1 MNEVRQA
8 HPEPV
13 AYFCEWFEADGS
25 NSWDEFRHA
34 DDMPDEWEDTPNKV
48 TPLYAAPPVPADA
61 ALDDAS
67 PAVLKAMVRFW
78 MKRADCEWCEANKK
92 LADVALRAIETQQKI
107 ERFNVDLAGSQECA
121 AAAREADSRSLLGEA
136 RDELY
141 GLQLKC
147 YADLIAR
154 IDAVLNAPSGVP
166 QDSAPPKPSG
176 EFGRSAADTSSS
188 AASKS
193 GPLTEPWR
201 TLHKRLIVLG
211 AAILRERHWGFPIKL
226 AEAEKQDEALAQLA
240 WDARRIAD
248 ALAAAA
254 PRGIARTTA
263 ESSEQRLKDSAE
275 ALRQDALDRLVAEN
289 ERLGLYEDES
299 RRVQTQGERKP

>member
-107 ERFNVDLAGSQECA
+107 EQFNVDLAGSPVEA
-121 AAAREADSRSLLGEA
+121 PAAREADSRSLPELPEPGA
-136 RDELY
+136 FFVHSLMYTNRASAKRDAWLLSSTPGGYYHIEEY
-141 GLQLKC
+141 YTAEQMRE
-147 YADLIAR
+147 YRA
-154 IDAVLNAPSGVP
+154 APSGVP
-166 QDSAPPKPSG
+166 QDSA
-176 EFGRSAADTSSS
+176 
-188 AASKS
+188 
-193 GPLTEPWR
+193 
-201 TLHKRLIVLG
+201 
-211 AAILRERHWGFPIKL
+211 
-226 AEAEKQDEALAQLA
+226 
-240 WDARRIAD
+240 
-248 ALAAAA
+248 
-254 PRGIARTTA
+254 RGDH
-263 ESSEQRLKDSAE
+263 E
-275 ALRQDALDRLVAEN
+275 
-289 ERLGLYEDES
+289 
-299 RRVQTQGERKP
+299 

>member
-121 AAAREADSRSLLGEA
+121 AAAREADSRSLLEDAASDIDSLLDFVAESNAIRMVGGREA
-136 RDELY
+136 WD
-141 GLQLKC
+141 
-147 YADLIAR
+147 AAR
-154 IDAVLNAPSGVP
+154 ATLDKIDAYLAAPSGVP
-166 QDSAPPKPSG
+166 QDSA
-176 EFGRSAADTSSS
+176 
-188 AASKS
+188 
-193 GPLTEPWR
+193 
-201 TLHKRLIVLG
+201 
-211 AAILRERHWGFPIKL
+211 
-226 AEAEKQDEALAQLA
+226 
-240 WDARRIAD
+240 
-248 ALAAAA
+248 
-254 PRGIARTTA
+254 RGDH
-263 ESSEQRLKDSAE
+263 E
-275 ALRQDALDRLVAEN
+275 
-289 ERLGLYEDES
+289 
-299 RRVQTQGERKP
+299 